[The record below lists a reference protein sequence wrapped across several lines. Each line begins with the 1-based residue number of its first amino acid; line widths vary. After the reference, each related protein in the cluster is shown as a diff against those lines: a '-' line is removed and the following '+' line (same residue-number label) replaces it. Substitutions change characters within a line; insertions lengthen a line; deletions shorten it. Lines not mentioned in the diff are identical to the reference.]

1 MRRFSLLLALSL
13 LSVVSKAQMSRDTM
27 NLITIFQVDKSNRM
41 IYAITRYFFIN
52 GKYYY
57 GKNFPFD
64 PSESDCILPEVIAS
78 RSIKHLVHRLKEN
91 VSFEATD
98 TTHVFSAETKVL
110 LQCIGSAEREIL
122 LVSEQKV
129 VAFYSLKDCGT
140 RRGVH
145 DPVYCIEKIDMAK
158 TPVILEVIKILDF

>member
-57 GKNFPFD
+57 GKDFPFD
-64 PSESDCILPEVIAS
+64 PEVIAS

-110 LQCIGSAEREIL
+110 LQCIGSAERDIL